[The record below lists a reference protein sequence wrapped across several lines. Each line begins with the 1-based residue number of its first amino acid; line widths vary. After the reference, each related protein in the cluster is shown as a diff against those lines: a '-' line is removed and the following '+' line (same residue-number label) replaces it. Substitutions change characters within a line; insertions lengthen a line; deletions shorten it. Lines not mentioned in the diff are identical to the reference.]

1 MHNPIKNESDLMVFL
16 ELMMESTHQIIVEH
30 NPQEMEVYLNRWNYI
45 SEYAAENP
53 NMQISILIKEVSRD
67 FNKSIENVQNLYE
80 MVSKEKYVAPQDRK
94 TPPEE
99 FSISNFL
106 QRVSAQRE
114 NHAASLNNSN
124 SVPPKDTPQ

>member
-16 ELMMESTHQIIVEH
+16 ELMMESTHQIIIEH

-45 SEYAAENP
+45 SEYAAANP
-53 NMQISILIKEVSRD
+53 TMQISMLIKDVSAD
-67 FNKSIENVQNLYE
+67 FNKSIEKVQNLYE
-80 MVSKEKYVAPQDRK
+80 KVSKERYVAPQNRT
-94 TPPEE
+94 TPPDE

-114 NHAASLNNSN
+114 HQVSRTPTQT
-124 SVPPKDTPQ
+124 PPKNTPQ